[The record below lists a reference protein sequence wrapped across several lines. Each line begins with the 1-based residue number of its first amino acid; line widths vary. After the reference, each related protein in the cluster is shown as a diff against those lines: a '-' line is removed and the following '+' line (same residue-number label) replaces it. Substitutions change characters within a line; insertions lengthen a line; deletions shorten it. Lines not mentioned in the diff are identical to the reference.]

1 MGNVGEIS
9 LFMCLKEKKM
19 LAEASQYQ
27 IFSFANIG
35 ISISLQNLVSVRLWR
50 HLQPHQRAVSFT
62 RDFLMHQSACITE
75 MLVI

>member
-27 IFSFANIG
+27 IFS
-35 ISISLQNLVSVRLWR
+35 LQILVSASVFKILYQSGSRR